1 MPDFGRALTDRI
13 AISVQLPATFEQLRA
28 NAQPGTNACQLLHH
42 KRIEA
47 AYEMAFLRVFIAW
60 EDLLEQAFIR
70 YLAGYSNSRGRLTPA
85 RGITF
90 SANIAASE
98 AQLYG
103 GQQYVLWHSTPKV
116 IARSQR
122 FFLLGLHE
130 QVCQSNL
137 ARLEAFAAIRH
148 RIAHGQDDAKT
159 KFDAATMLLA
169 GKRYYGSRPG
179 SFLREFDASLTPS
192 RRWIEIISNELVGL
206 ISQIVP

>member
-1 MPDFGRALTDRI
+1 
-13 AISVQLPATFEQLRA
+13 
-28 NAQPGTNACQLLHH
+28 
-42 KRIEA
+42 
-47 AYEMAFLRVFIAW
+47 
-60 EDLLEQAFIR
+60 
-70 YLAGYSNSRGRLTPA
+70 
-85 RGITF
+85 
-90 SANIAASE
+90 
-98 AQLYG
+98 
-103 GQQYVLWHSTPKV
+103 
-116 IARSQR
+116 
-122 FFLLGLHE
+122 
-130 QVCQSNL
+130 VCQSNL